1 MIIRPWD
8 GEISLSGRVSERYL
22 LANFLRQIS
31 FVEINKV
38 KRLNDSAF
46 IVWCIWK
53 NRGVCMKKVAVLLA
67 PGFEEAE
74 AIVTIDILRRLQ
86 IEVET
91 LACAES
97 RAVVSYHDVP
107 MVTDSTL
114 AARQT
119 DLYDAVVLPG
129 GPQGSVNLAASKAV
143 IQFIARHDEAGK
155 LICPVCS
162 AAARVLGGNGLLK
175 GRRYVCSGDLWQ
187 NVTDGEYIEICDRKE
202 AIAYAIDNGRPGDI
216 IVLAGKGHEDYQEIK
231 GVKYHMD
238 ERELVADIIKEMSE
252 KSK

>member
-1 MIIRPWD
+1 
-8 GEISLSGRVSERYL
+8 
-22 LANFLRQIS
+22 
-31 FVEINKV
+31 
-38 KRLNDSAF
+38 
-46 IVWCIWK
+46 
-53 NRGVCMKKVAVLLA
+53 MKKVAVLLA

-129 GPQGSVNLAASKAV
+129 GPQGSVNLAASEAV

-187 NVTDGEYIEICDRKE
+187 NVADGEYIDAPVVEDG
-202 AIAYAIDNGRPGDI
+202 NLI
-216 IVLAGKGHEDYQEIK
+216 IGKGLGHIFDFAFTLSARLLEDDIP
-231 GVKYHMD
+231 VRDH
-238 ERELVADIIKEMSE
+238 ADHIYYRW
-252 KSK
+252 